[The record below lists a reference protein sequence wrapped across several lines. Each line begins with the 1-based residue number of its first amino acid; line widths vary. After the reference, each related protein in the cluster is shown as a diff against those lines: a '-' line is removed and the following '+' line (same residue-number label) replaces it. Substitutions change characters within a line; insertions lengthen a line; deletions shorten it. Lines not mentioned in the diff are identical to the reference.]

1 MIKKLFIQCFLFLM
15 RLNKKFIYFCADMTR
30 FVNKTSIRVFAIL
43 HLSLMSMMI
52 LDKAFFLHT
61 HKLNDGTIIVH
72 AHPYNKTSDSEPFK
86 KHHHTDTLFHFYHII
101 NLLFPA
107 ILSAIVLVVMSII
120 TKLYIVQS
128 NQSILKYTANK
139 SGRAPPVSIF

>member
-1 MIKKLFIQCFLFLM
+1 M

-43 HLSLMSMMI
+43 LLSLMSMMI

-61 HKLNDGTIIVH
+61 HRLSDGTIVVH
-72 AHPYNKTSDSEPFK
+72 AHPYNKSSDSEPFK

-107 ILSAIVLVVMSII
+107 LLSGVVLVISSIK
-120 TKLYIVQS
+120 TKLHIVQTI
-128 NQSILKYTANK
+128 QCISIYTANK